1 MSMRLGKGLI
11 GAAVRLRP
19 TAVLPRAIAPALVR
33 YQSTTPNLPADPTKT
48 KVNSILNSLPGN
60 SIASKA
66 AILSAT
72 AGISVA
78 AISNELYVVNDES
91 LVAFCLLSVFWA
103 VGKYGGPAYA
113 EWASAQSQK
122 IKDILNSARADHTQA
137 VKERIDS
144 VSQLGTVVDITK
156 DLFAVSKETAEL
168 EAKTFELEQRVQ
180 FTSEVKSVLDS
191 WVRYE
196 AQVKQR
202 QQKELAEA
210 LINKAKKELE
220 NPNTLRNIL
229 TQSVADVERII
240 QQKA

>member
-1 MSMRLGKGLI
+1 MSMRLSKGLI
-11 GAAVRLRP
+11 GAAARLRP
-19 TAVLPRAIAPALVR
+19 TATLPRAIRPALVR
-33 YQSTTPNLPADPTKT
+33 YQSTSPNVPVDPKS
-48 KVNSILNSLPGN
+48 KANSILDSLPG
-60 SIASKA
+60 STLASKA

-72 AGISVA
+72 AGVSVA
-78 AISNELYVVNDES
+78 AISNELYVVNDETI
-91 LVAFCLLSVFWA
+91 VAFCLLSVFWA

-113 EWASAQSQK
+113 EWATAQSQK

-144 VSQLGTVVDITK
+144 VSQLGSVVDVTK

-168 EAKTFELEQRVQ
+168 EAMTFELEQRVQ
-180 FTSEVKSVLDS
+180 FTNEVKSVLDS

-202 QQKELAEA
+202 QQKELAES
-210 LINKAKKELE
+210 LINKVKKELE
-220 NPNTLRNIL
+220 NPAVLKQIL
-229 TQSVADVERII
+229 AQSVIDVEKIV